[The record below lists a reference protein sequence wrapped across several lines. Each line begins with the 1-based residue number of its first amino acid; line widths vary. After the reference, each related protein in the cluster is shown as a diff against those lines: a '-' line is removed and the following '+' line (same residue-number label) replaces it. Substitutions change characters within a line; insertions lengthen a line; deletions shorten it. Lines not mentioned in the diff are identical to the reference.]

1 MNLDENQAVDLENN
15 QTQED
20 VQIEGFDQNTEEIDW
35 KAEALKQK
43 AINARNAKKAAKEVP
58 SKLNINSV
66 GVLEDEALNLRI
78 DGYSVEDTK
87 FILANG
93 GRKALEDKNSLVSL
107 AINARRQQ
115 AAAERAAVDET
126 DTGKSEV
133 EKKYSHEQLREMP
146 TSELEKVLKNVR

>member
-20 VQIEGFDQNTEEIDW
+20 VQIEGFDQSTEEIDW

-43 AINARNAKKAAKEVP
+43 AINARLAKKAKEVP
-58 SKLNINSV
+58 SKQNIINSV
-66 GVLEDEALNLRI
+66 GVLEDEALDLRI
-78 DGYSVEDTK
+78 DGYSKDDVK
-87 FILANG
+87 FILQNG
-93 GRKALEDKNSLVSL
+93 GRKSLEDKNSLVSL

-133 EKKYSHEQLREMP
+133 EKKYSHEQLREMS